1 MVVGK
6 VKNVVS
12 TETYDMG
19 IWSTIVSCQ
28 TFPCPILPAPLPSYS
43 GLLLLIS
50 DLMTVW
56 IWMYSSCDGPLCIVA
71 WCPPSGPMVREQ
83 WHSRN
88 YFSAMTVSLL
98 QVAGPFFRTQDM
110 NDITFLSD
118 LQKTLHTT
126 VLYYEYQ
133 KYTWS
138 PCKGRSG
145 WVKDINGLMEV
156 MNGMVVKSLE
166 GGCYD
171 SCVGAY
177 RDST

>member
-1 MVVGK
+1 MSDLPVPHSPCTTSIIQWIAAVDLWPYDC
-6 VKNVVS
+6 VDMNV
-12 TETYDMG
+12 
-19 IWSTIVSCQ
+19 
-28 TFPCPILPAPLPSYS
+28 FILWWAPLHSY
-43 GLLLLIS
+43 
-50 DLMTVW
+50 LMS
-56 IWMYSSCDGPLCIVA
+56 IG
-71 WCPPSGPMVREQ
+71 PSGPMVREQ

-110 NDITFLSD
+110 NDITFLLD

-171 SCVGAY
+171 SCIGAY